1 MLLVGAV
8 PLVDRMMRRC
18 QIALSTFLLW
28 VCNRVEHRC
37 AALARPNLRTAYPPG
52 CARRA
57 RRRCLPEF
65 ADIGSR
71 PNLDDLG
78 CRTRFLEEGLEIAL
92 ASSSPP
98 PAAAATAAPAPL
110 CFILFI
116 GTAFAT
122 RSIVYRGEFCRHL
135 CSLLDHL

>member
-1 MLLVGAV
+1 L
-8 PLVDRMMRRC
+8 
-18 QIALSTFLLW
+18 
-28 VCNRVEHRC
+28 
-37 AALARPNLRTAYPPG
+37 PG
-52 CARRA
+52 
-57 RRRCLPEF
+57 F
-65 ADIGSR
+65 ADIGTR

-92 ASSSPP
+92 ASPAPP
-98 PAAAATAAPAPL
+98 SAAAAAAAPAPL
-110 CFILFI
+110 CFVLFI